1 MADAR
6 KHIFLSYAREDRDFA
21 KELSGLMK
29 ERGASVFF
37 DTNAVALGE
46 EWGSVLRKEI
56 EKATALVLLIPSRNV
71 SDRNFIWFEAGAA
84 RALGK
89 PVLAVLP
96 PAHKATRTEI
106 PTDIAGLIILD
117 AGERPLD
124 RAIESAAQFPPIPKS
139 DRIEPPAIAR
149 RGRIAPFTIREA
161 ASERVEL
168 GLDLLERALKL
179 AKTAGCH
186 MLRQSRQAQVERRC
200 GIAVEPA
207 QAAVGIVPELRAV
220 QARETIRRVV
230 EGQLGARK
238 LVGSAPHERCKRLI
252 EFRLKRREFAR
263 NKDVG

>member
-117 AGERPLD
+117 AGERPLENIAD
-124 RAIESAAQFPPIPKS
+124 MLIQAIPSTGN
-139 DRIEPPAIAR
+139 D
-149 RGRIAPFTIREA
+149 T
-161 ASERVEL
+161 
-168 GLDLLERALKL
+168 
-179 AKTAGCH
+179 
-186 MLRQSRQAQVERRC
+186 QV
-200 GIAVEPA
+200 
-207 QAAVGIVPELRAV
+207 
-220 QARETIRRVV
+220 
-230 EGQLGARK
+230 
-238 LVGSAPHERCKRLI
+238 
-252 EFRLKRREFAR
+252 FAR
-263 NKDVG
+263 